1 MKKGFAVLGLGR
13 FGTSVAIHLAETGA
27 EVMVVDK
34 DENNIPC
41 MQAHP

>member
-27 EVMVVDK
+27 EVMVVVWIK
-34 DENNIPC
+34 TRQ
-41 MQAHP
+41 MSMK